1 MGTSSA
7 TAHARSVQEKTN
19 TFVILVLV
27 LMCCFFFFFLRS
39 VLGAGLFPLS
49 IGVPQIA
56 L

>member
-1 MGTSSA
+1 MGTSSS

-27 LMCCFFFFFLRS
+27 LMCCFFFFLRS

-49 IGVPQIA
+49 IGVPQVA